1 MPPFQLVFKNLF
13 KHRIRSILT
22 VASIAVALFLLCVLR
37 SLVVSLDA
45 GVRASAINR
54 LIVQSSV
61 SLFVYLPESYEEKL
75 RQVDGVENIC
85 AWNWFGGYY
94 QEQSNFFAQ
103 FATDAESLLDVYPEI
118 TVVEGSRET
127 FETERGACLVGK
139 SLVERFGFA
148 VGDTIPIVGTLF
160 PRADGRAWD
169 FKVAGIYESSKPNVD
184 QSTLF
189 FHDDYLQKTLES
201 GEASGPEGVGLFVLK
216 TRPGV
221 DQTALMSE
229 VDALFENGPQRVQT
243 TTEAEFQAQFVSMIG
258 NVPLFVASIGSGV
271 MLAIL
276 LAALNTMLMAA
287 REQTRD
293 VGVLKA
299 LGFSDGRVFGVMM
312 IQSLVLCGMGGL
324 IGVGLSKFTEPLFV
338 GMLGTYF
345 PGYAVTNDVMLA
357 GALVTLATGIVAGI
371 VPALNAR
378 KLPVI
383 QALRA
388 TA

>member
-13 KHRIRSILT
+13 KHQIRSLLT
-22 VASIAVALFLLCVLR
+22 VGSIAVALFLLCVLR

-61 SLFVYLPESYEEKL
+61 SLFVYLPESYEERL

-94 QEQSNFFAQ
+94 QEQSNFFGQ

-127 FETERGACLVGK
+127 FVKERGACLIGK
-139 SLVERFGFA
+139 GLVERFGFA
-148 VGDTIPIVGTLF
+148 VGDTVPIVGTLF

-299 LGFSDGRVFGVMM
+299 LGFSDGSVFGVMLLQSMFLCGLGGFTGIALAKGLEPFM
-312 IQSLVLCGMGGL
+312 IQL
-324 IGVGLSKFTEPLFV
+324 
-338 GMLGTYF
+338 LGTFF
-345 PGYAVTNDVMLA
+345 PGYEITSQTLLLTSGITLAIGLLA
-357 GALVTLATGIVAGI
+357 GIA
-371 VPALNAR
+371 PAWRAR
-378 KLPVI
+378 GLKVI
-383 QALRA
+383 DALRS